1 MNKIIWIDTDDPLVL
16 SARAQIMP
24 RGYETGISER
34 DMEPI
39 ADWVKETG
47 CGKRT
52 SFDTI
57 KFKNKAD
64 MSMFLLRWSNH

>member
-1 MNKIIWIDTDDPLVL
+1 MNKIIWIDTDHPLVL
-16 SARAQIMP
+16 AARTQVMP
-24 RGYETGISER
+24 RGYEVGISER

-39 ADWVKETG
+39 ADWIEETG

-52 SFDTI
+52 SFDTV